1 MKKIIDKYNE
11 KKLLPFPLPYP
22 KTDLQILKTYKFLS
36 MIQDKE
42 IQEMLKDV
50 KLPKIDSWKDY
61 FTLNEDG
68 NEYYTIDLT
77 ITPSNWNIDGIEEA
91 IRKGKI
97 ILAEND
103 EGIIATVD
111 EISIDL
117 ANRVISL
124 KIGELVITINETT
137 RTFMPKSE

>member
-1 MKKIIDKYNE
+1 MKKIIDKCNE
-11 KKLLPFPLPYP
+11 KKLFPILLPYP

-36 MIQDKE
+36 MIQDDE

-68 NEYYTIDLT
+68 NEYYTISVPKE
-77 ITPSNWNIDGIEEA
+77 IGEWENEIDEIEEA

-97 ILAEND
+97 ILVEND
-103 EGIIATVD
+103 EGIICTAKSVEINLETKEIQIATEGSDYGNMIPV
-111 EISIDL
+111 
-117 ANRVISL
+117 
-124 KIGELVITINETT
+124 
-137 RTFMPKSE
+137 

>member
-11 KKLLPFPLPYP
+11 KNFFSFTLPYP

-36 MIQDKE
+36 MIQDDE
-42 IQEMLKDV
+42 IQKMLKDV

-77 ITPSNWNIDGIEEA
+77 IAPSNWNIDEIEEA

-103 EGIIATVD
+103 EGIIETVAS
-111 EISIDL
+111 ISINL
-117 ANRVISL
+117 KNRIIS
-124 KIGELVITINETT
+124 VNVMNNVYTNDVA
-137 RTFMPKSE
+137 PA

>member
-11 KKLLPFPLPYP
+11 KKLFSIPLPYP

-36 MIQDKE
+36 MIQDNE

-61 FTLNEDG
+61 FSLNEDG
-68 NEYYTIDLT
+68 NEYYTIDLA
-77 ITPSNWNIDGIEEA
+77 IAPSNWNIGEIEKA

-103 EGIIATVD
+103 EGIIETVTS
-111 EISIDL
+111 ISIDL
-117 ANRVISL
+117 KDRIIRVN
-124 KIGELVITINETT
+124 VMDNTYTNDD
-137 RTFMPKSE
+137 RPV

>member
-11 KKLLPFPLPYP
+11 KNLLPFPLPYP

-36 MIQDKE
+36 MIQDNE

-68 NEYYTIDLT
+68 NEYYTISVPKE
-77 ITPSNWNIDGIEEA
+77 IGEWENEIDEIEEA

-97 ILAEND
+97 ILVEND
-103 EGIIATVD
+103 EGIICTAKSV
-111 EISIDL
+111 EINL
-117 ANRVISL
+117 
-124 KIGELVITINETT
+124 ETKEIHIVAENSDYGNIIPT
-137 RTFMPKSE
+137 

>member
-11 KKLLPFPLPYP
+11 KNLFPFSLPYP

-36 MIQDKE
+36 MIQDDE
-42 IQEMLKDV
+42 IQEMLKDI

-68 NEYYTIDLT
+68 NEYYTISVPKE
-77 ITPSNWNIDGIEEA
+77 IGEWENEIDEIEEA

-111 EISIDL
+111 GISIDL
-117 ANRVISL
+117 VNRVISL
-124 KIGELVITINETT
+124 EVMDNHYGNGPE
-137 RTFMPKSE
+137 

>member
-11 KKLLPFPLPYP
+11 EKLLPFPLPYP

-42 IQEMLKDV
+42 IQEMLKDI

-61 FTLNEDG
+61 FSLNEDG

-77 ITPSNWNIDGIEEA
+77 IAPSNWNIDEIEEA

-103 EGIIATVD
+103 EGIIETVTS
-111 EISIDL
+111 ISI
-117 ANRVISL
+117 NL
-124 KIGELVITINETT
+124 KDRIIRFNVMDNTYTNDDI
-137 RTFMPKSE
+137 PA

>member
-11 KKLLPFPLPYP
+11 KKLLPFALPYP

-36 MIQDKE
+36 KIQDKE

-68 NEYYTIDLT
+68 NEYYTINVPKEEWEDE
-77 ITPSNWNIDGIEEA
+77 IDEIADA

-97 ILAEND
+97 ILVEND
-103 EGIIATVD
+103 EGIICTATEVRINLVD
-111 EISIDL
+111 K
-117 ANRVISL
+117 VIN
-124 KIGELVITINETT
+124 IETLNT
-137 RTFMPKSE
+137 TYGNMLE

>member
-11 KKLLPFPLPYP
+11 KNLFPFPLSYP

-36 MIQDKE
+36 MIQDDE

-68 NEYYTIDLT
+68 SEYYTISVPKET
-77 ITPSNWNIDGIEEA
+77 NEWENEIDEIEEA

-97 ILAEND
+97 ILIEND
-103 EGIIATVD
+103 EGIICTAESV
-111 EISIDL
+111 EINLEDK
-117 ANRVISL
+117 VINISTPD
-124 KIGELVITINETT
+124 TIYGNGVQ
-137 RTFMPKSE
+137 

>member
-36 MIQDKE
+36 MIQDDE
-42 IQEMLKDV
+42 IQKMLKDV

-68 NEYYTIDLT
+68 NEYYTISVPKEADEWE
-77 ITPSNWNIDGIEEA
+77 NEIDEIEEA

-97 ILAEND
+97 ILVEND
-103 EGIIATVD
+103 EGIICTAKSV
-111 EISIDL
+111 EINL
-117 ANRVISL
+117 
-124 KIGELVITINETT
+124 ETKEIHIEAKNSDYGN
-137 RTFMPKSE
+137 MIPS

>member
-11 KKLLPFPLPYP
+11 KKLLPIPLPYP

-36 MIQDKE
+36 RVRNDE

-68 NEYYTIDLT
+68 SEYYTISVPKET
-77 ITPSNWNIDGIEEA
+77 NEWENEIDEIEEA

-97 ILAEND
+97 ILIEND
-103 EGIIATVD
+103 EGIICTAESV
-111 EISIDL
+111 EINLEDK
-117 ANRVISL
+117 VINISTPD
-124 KIGELVITINETT
+124 TIYGNGVQ
-137 RTFMPKSE
+137 

>member
-11 KKLLPFPLPYP
+11 KNLFPFTLPYP

-36 MIQDKE
+36 KIQDEE
-42 IQEMLKDV
+42 IQEMLKGV

-77 ITPSNWNIDGIEEA
+77 IAPSNWNIDEIEEA

-103 EGIIATVD
+103 EGIIATVAS
-111 EISIDL
+111 ISINL
-117 ANRVISL
+117 KNRIIS
-124 KIGELVITINETT
+124 VNAMDNVYTNDVA
-137 RTFMPKSE
+137 PA

>member
-11 KKLLPFPLPYP
+11 KNLLPFLLPYP

-36 MIQDKE
+36 KIQDEE
-42 IQEMLKDV
+42 IQEMLKNV

-61 FTLNEDG
+61 FSLNEDG

-77 ITPSNWNIDGIEEA
+77 IAPSNWNIDEIEEA

-103 EGIIATVD
+103 EGIIETVQ
-111 EISIDL
+111 SICINLTD
-117 ANRVISL
+117 R
-124 KIGELVITINETT
+124 KILIRAMDNSYGDI
-137 RTFMPKSE
+137 PG

>member
-11 KKLLPFPLPYP
+11 KKLLPFALPYP

-36 MIQDKE
+36 KIQDDE
-42 IQEMLKDV
+42 IQKMLKNV

-68 NEYYTIDLT
+68 NEYYTISVPKEPDEWE
-77 ITPSNWNIDGIEEA
+77 NEIDEIEEA

-97 ILAEND
+97 ILVEND
-103 EGIIATVD
+103 EGIICTAKSVEINLETKEIQIATEGSDYGNIIPV
-111 EISIDL
+111 
-117 ANRVISL
+117 
-124 KIGELVITINETT
+124 
-137 RTFMPKSE
+137 

>member
-11 KKLLPFPLPYP
+11 KNLFPFSLPYP

-36 MIQDKE
+36 MIQDNE

-68 NEYYTIDLT
+68 NEYYTI
-77 ITPSNWNIDGIEEA
+77 NIPKEPDEWENEIDEIEEA

-103 EGIIATVD
+103 EGIIATV
-111 EISIDL
+111 ESISINLTDRKIMI
-117 ANRVISL
+117 RVMDNNHGNIP
-124 KIGELVITINETT
+124 G
-137 RTFMPKSE
+137 

>member
-11 KKLLPFPLPYP
+11 KKLSPFTLPYP

-36 MIQDKE
+36 MIQNEE

-77 ITPSNWNIDGIEEA
+77 ITPSNWNIDEIEKA

-103 EGIIATVD
+103 EGIIATV
-111 EISIDL
+111 ESISINLTDRNI
-117 ANRVISL
+117 AIRVMDNDYGDIP
-124 KIGELVITINETT
+124 G
-137 RTFMPKSE
+137 